1 MRHTRTPSRPCT
13 CVISPPGGQRCS
25 RGSHMVWSCFPNP
38 KLNVSLY
45 AMHAGEC
52 GEGSAPAGIVGECH
66 LSGLRDFTR
75 QLASR

>member
-1 MRHTRTPSRPCT
+1 
-13 CVISPPGGQRCS
+13 
-25 RGSHMVWSCFPNP
+25 MVWSCFPIP

-75 QLASR
+75 QLPLR